1 MKDKPDMIP
10 EKGRDTE
17 GEQNRDKEHEENVI
31 SKDENDEQVLLRDLF
46 LLCRAKLLVSLLLQ
60 QPDMKEVPEEMAG
73 TGHYNSSRLLLNT
86 WQWK

>member
-31 SKDENDEQVLLRDLF
+31 SKNEN
-46 LLCRAKLLVSLLLQ
+46 
-60 QPDMKEVPEEMAG
+60 
-73 TGHYNSSRLLLNT
+73 Y
-86 WQWK
+86 